1 MQLNKAL
8 EQISEIHAQVLKAE
22 VFRGYRA
29 ATMSIT
35 AGVALGAAA
44 LQAGGFHASTAED
57 FVVFWVGVA
66 LLCAAICGVDI
77 FRGTLQQV
85 HRGQRWRTVLVVA
98 QSVPALLVG
107 AVVTAILLQRAGS
120 AAMLPGLWSMLF
132 ALGIWSSRPY
142 LPKAIGLVALFY
154 VLAGTWLLAGARGTH
169 VPSPWEM
176 GLTFGVGQSALA
188 LVLYLNIERR
198 LQVPGLDRGVDHG

>member
-1 MQLNKAL
+1 
-8 EQISEIHAQVLKAE
+8 
-22 VFRGYRA
+22 
-29 ATMSIT
+29 
-35 AGVALGAAA
+35 
-44 LQAGGFHASTAED
+44 
-57 FVVFWVGVA
+57 
-66 LLCAAICGVDI
+66 
-77 FRGTLQQV
+77 
-85 HRGQRWRTVLVVA
+85 
-98 QSVPALLVG
+98 VG